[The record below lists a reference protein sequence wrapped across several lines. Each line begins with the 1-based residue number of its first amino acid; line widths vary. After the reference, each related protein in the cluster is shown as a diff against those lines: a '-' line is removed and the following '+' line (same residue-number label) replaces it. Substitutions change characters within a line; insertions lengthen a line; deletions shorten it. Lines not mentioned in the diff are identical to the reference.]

1 MDIWDNLIY
10 AFINKH
16 MRELILG
23 LISDAVLVGS
33 MQVVQKNLSMCACAS
48 LFQFCDGKDGL

>member
-1 MDIWDNLIY
+1 MIY